1 MPQSLRTRFI
11 APLFALLVLVACAAH
26 VTAQV
31 EADLGEDSDDPIKL
45 FEKGQDAHGKGNI
58 ALALEFYEEAL
69 KLKPEFPEAEFQR
82 GNALVALNRKTDAE
96 AAFRRAAEL
105 KKDWAL
111 PHAALGLLL
120 AAAGRAAEAE
130 PPLRRAVELDPKLSS
145 ALVALAQI
153 RLRKGAKPE
162 ALKLIQQAT
171 QGESAGGELS
181 WIERAKIERAVG
193 DRAAA
198 TASVERVLRARPDD
212 PEARAL
218 RANLSADAGDYERA
232 IEDLKVALRS
242 APDSQPLLALLAQV
256 YGRAGKKDE
265 ARRTLDQLEKSKAA
279 PPSLLPG
286 EGHTRKPAGV
296 IDVLRAELDADSDD
310 PREAIPALEKI
321 LQGDPKNASV
331 LARLGAF
338 YRTLDPRKSLD
349 YYQRAAEIEPAN
361 PNYATG
367 YAAALVQARRFAEA
381 VLILRRVITDSPEHY
396 AAHANLATALD
407 ESGRFEEALK
417 EYEWLKRAKPDL
429 AIIDFFIA
437 LAYDRL
443 TEYRL
448 ALIAYES
455 FLARA
460 DAEKNGLEIEKVN
473 LRLPPLRDQIKR
485 GQGAKRKKNEQSRE
499 R

>member
-82 GNALVALNRKTDAE
+82 GNVLIALNRGADAE

-111 PHAALGLLL
+111 PHAALGLLV
-120 AAAGRAAEAE
+120 ARAGRDAEAE
-130 PPLRRAVELDPKLSS
+130 PLLRRAVELDPKLTQVVTAL
-145 ALVALAQI
+145 ALVRLRAGAKEEAATIIRKIETDASGSPLYWATRAQI
-153 RLRKGAKPE
+153 ERVAGDKPAAASSVERALRLDPRSPE
-162 ALKLIQQAT
+162 AHA
-171 QGESAGGELS
+171 
-181 WIERAKIERAVG
+181 ERAEVHIEANKF
-193 DRAAA
+193 DRAAEDLN
-198 TASVERVLRARPDD
+198 V
-212 PEARAL
+212 AL
-218 RANLSADAGDYERA
+218 RADPSN
-232 IEDLKVALRS
+232 VALRKR
-242 APDSQPLLALLAQV
+242 LVQV
-256 YGRAGKKDE
+256 YLRAGKKAEAGRILDE
-265 ARRTLDQLEKSKAA
+265 LAA
-279 PPSLLPG
+279 
-286 EGHTRKPAGV
+286 ANV
-296 IDVLRAELDADSDD
+296 DVNSLRAEFGAAQVAECDA
-310 PREAIPALEKI
+310 RESAAALEEL
-321 LQGDPKNASV
+321 LQSEPKNASA
-331 LARLGAF
+331 LACLGAH
-338 YRTLDPRKSLD
+338 YRTSDPQKSLD
-349 YYQRAAEIEPAN
+349 YYRRAAEIEPAN
-361 PNYATG
+361 ANYATG
-367 YAAALVQARRFAEA
+367 YAAALVQMRRFPEA
-381 VLILRRVITDSPEHY
+381 ILILRRVITDSPEHY

-407 ESGRFEEALK
+407 ESDQFEEALK

-429 AIIDFFIA
+429 AVIDFFIA

-443 TEYRL
+443 TEFRL

-473 LRLPPLRDQIKR
+473 LRLPALRDQIKR
-485 GQGAKRKKNEQSRE
+485 GQGAKRKKNRQSRE

>member
-1 MPQSLRTRFI
+1 MRRSLRTSFI
-11 APLFALLVLVACAAH
+11 APLFAFLVLVACAAH

-82 GNALVALNRKTDAE
+82 GNALVALNRGADAE

-111 PHAALGLLL
+111 PHAALGLLV
-120 AAAGRAAEAE
+120 ARAGRDAEAE
-130 PPLRRAVELDPKLSS
+130 PLLRRAVELDPKLTQ
-145 ALVALAQI
+145 VVTALALL
-153 RLRKGAKPE
+153 RLRAGAKEE
-162 ALKLIQQAT
+162 AVTIIRKIEA
-171 QGESAGGELS
+171 GAGGSPLY
-181 WIERAKIERAVG
+181 WAMRAQIERVAGDKPAAASSVERALRLDPRSSEAHAERAEVHIEANQF
-193 DRAAA
+193 DRAAEDLN
-198 TASVERVLRARPDD
+198 V
-212 PEARAL
+212 AL
-218 RANLSADAGDYERA
+218 RADPSN
-232 IEDLKVALRS
+232 VAVRKR
-242 APDSQPLLALLAQV
+242 LAQV
-256 YGRAGKKDE
+256 YIRAGKKAEAGRILDE
-265 ARRTLDQLEKSKAA
+265 LAA
-279 PPSLLPG
+279 
-286 EGHTRKPAGV
+286 ANV
-296 IDVLRAELDADSDD
+296 DVTSLRAEFGAAQVAECDA
-310 PREAIPALEKI
+310 RESSAALEE
-321 LQGDPKNASV
+321 LLHREPKNAPA
-331 LARLGAF
+331 LGCLGAH
-338 YRTLDPRKSLD
+338 YRTSDPQKSLD
-349 YYQRAAEIEPAN
+349 YYRRAAEIEPAN
-361 PNYATG
+361 ANYAAG
-367 YAAALVQARRFAEA
+367 YAAALVQMRRFPEA
-381 VLILRRVITDSPEHY
+381 ILILRRVITDSPEHY

-407 ESGRFEEALK
+407 ESNQFEESLK

-429 AIIDFFIA
+429 AVIDFFIA

-473 LRLPPLRDQIKR
+473 LRLPALREQIKR
-485 GQGAKRKKNEQSRE
+485 GQGAKRKKNEQSRD